1 MCESHA
7 YIVKEGKEE
16 LFLENVDVIRPEE
29 SGKLLIRS
37 IFGEQ
42 KLFEGHIREISL
54 LKHRIV
60 LEK

>member
-7 YIVKEGKEE
+7 YVLKDGKEE
-16 LFLENVDVIRPEE
+16 LFLENIDVIRPEE
-29 SGKLLIRS
+29 GKLLLRS

-42 KLFEGHIREISL
+42 KLFEGHIREMSL
-54 LKHRIV
+54 LKHKIV

>member
-7 YIVKEGKEE
+7 YLLKEGKEE
-16 LFLENVDVIRPEE
+16 LFLENVDVIKPDE
-29 SGKLLIRS
+29 SGKLLVRS

-42 KLFEGHIREISL
+42 KLFEGHIKEMSL
-54 LKHRIV
+54 IRHRIV

>member
-7 YIVKEGKEE
+7 YVVKDGNEE
-16 LFLENVDVIRPEE
+16 LFLENVDVIRSEE
-29 SGKLLIRS
+29 GGKILVRS

-42 KLFEGHIREISL
+42 KLFEGHIREMSL
-54 LKHRIV
+54 LKHKII

>member
-7 YIVKEGKEE
+7 YVMKEGKEE

-29 SGKLLIRS
+29 GKLLLQS

-42 KLFEGHIREISL
+42 KLFEGHIREMSL
-54 LKHRIV
+54 LKHKIV